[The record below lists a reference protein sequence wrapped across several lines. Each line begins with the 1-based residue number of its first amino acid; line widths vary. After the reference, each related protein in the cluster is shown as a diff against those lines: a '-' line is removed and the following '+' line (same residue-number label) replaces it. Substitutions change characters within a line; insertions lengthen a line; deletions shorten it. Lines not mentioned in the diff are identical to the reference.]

1 MSLKSATKI
10 MAETHKK
17 ILFRYYSDLLEDTV
31 VETMWGE
38 IIDLEKGYFK
48 LDNIPF
54 FGPLIATDDIFFAE
68 FDKDEQTLVYR
79 ETIEISGNSIVQVV
93 ILEKGF
99 DKEIIR
105 EKLKEV
111 NCESE
116 GMNETLFAVEITREV
131 DYFVVKSI
139 LNEYVELSVID
150 FAEPCLSEKHRAD
163 LLKN

>member
-1 MSLKSATKI
+1 MTD
-10 MAETHKK
+10 THKK

-31 VETMWGE
+31 VETMWAE

-68 FDKDEQTLVYR
+68 FDEDEQTLVYR

-116 GMNETLFAVEITREV
+116 SMNETLFAVEITREV
-131 DYFVVKSI
+131 DYSVVKNI
-139 LNEYVELSVID
+139 LMEYVELDVID

-163 LLKN
+163 LLKK

>member
-1 MSLKSATKI
+1 

-17 ILFRYYSDLLEDTV
+17 ILFRYYSDLLEDIV
-31 VETMWGE
+31 VETMWAE

-68 FDKDEQTLVYR
+68 YDEDEDCLVYKK
-79 ETIEISGNSIVQVV
+79 TIESFGNSILQVV

-105 EKLKEV
+105 EKLKII
-111 NCESE
+111 NCLSE
-116 GMNETLFAVEITREV
+116 GLNETLFAVEVVKDV
-131 DYFVVKSI
+131 DYYIVKSL
-139 LNEYVELSVID
+139 LNEYESQEIIE

>member
-1 MSLKSATKI
+1 M
-10 MAETHKK
+10 
-17 ILFRYYSDLLEDTV
+17 V
-31 VETMWGE
+31 VETMWAE

-68 FDKDEQTLVYR
+68 YDEDEECLVYR
-79 ETIEISGNSIVQVV
+79 KTIESFGNSILQVV

-105 EKLKEV
+105 EKLKAV
-111 NCESE
+111 NCLSE
-116 GMNETLFAVEITREV
+116 GLNETLFAVEVVKDV
-131 DYFVVKSI
+131 DYSVIKSI

>member
-1 MSLKSATKI
+1 

-68 FDKDEQTLVYR
+68 FDEDEQTLVYR

-116 GMNETLFAVEITREV
+116 GMNETLFAVEITRDV

-139 LNEYVELSVID
+139 LNEYVALELID

>member
-1 MSLKSATKI
+1 

-17 ILFRYYSDLLEDTV
+17 ILFRYYSDLLEDNV
-31 VETMWGE
+31 VETMWAE

-68 FDKDEQTLVYR
+68 YDEKEERLVYR
-79 ETIEISGNSIVQVV
+79 KTIESFGNSILQVV

-99 DKEIIR
+99 DKEIII
-105 EKLKEV
+105 EKLKSV
-111 NCESE
+111 NCITESL
-116 GMNETLFAVEITREV
+116 NETLVAVEVTKDV
-131 DYFVVKSI
+131 DYSIVKKLLS
-139 LNEYVELSVID
+139 EYELQEIIE

>member
-1 MSLKSATKI
+1 MEK
-10 MAETHKK
+10 ETHKK

-31 VETMWGE
+31 VETMWAE

-54 FGPLIATDDIFFAE
+54 FGPLIATDDIFYAE
-68 FDKDEQTLVYR
+68 FDEDEQCMVYR
-79 ETIEISGNSIVQVV
+79 KTIESFGNSILQVI

-105 EKLKEV
+105 EELKSI
-111 NCESE
+111 NCLSE
-116 GMNETLFAVEITREV
+116 GLNETLFAVEILKDL
-131 DYFVVKSI
+131 DYSIVKS
-139 LNEYVELSVID
+139 LLSKYELREIIE